1 MFFFRNPLL
10 STSTGHFGRYP
21 LYVLALLSACN
32 SDATHADHEA
42 PAPVE
47 KSRVRD
53 SALVSAVAA
62 VEPLTNRGIF
72 LAEVAE
78 RTKRA
83 VVSVASTR
91 IAKIASPDQFLDDP
105 LSPRFFG
112 PGLPHSDPS
121 SAPGPGPRPWF
132 DQREERGLGSGVLV
146 GQGLILTN
154 AHVVAGASE
163 LVVTG
168 EGGRAIAT
176 KLLGSDPKSDLAV
189 LRVTGDASSMPH
201 LDFANSSQLRLGELV
216 LAIGNPFG
224 VGETV
229 TMGIVSATGRS
240 DLGINDYEDFIQTD
254 AAINPGNSGGA
265 LVNLDGQLVGIPSAI
280 LSRTGGYMGV
290 GFAIPSDMARPIMNS
305 LVEHGHVSRGYMG
318 VAIQNLDDELANAL
332 HVPDARGV
340 VIADVTPR
348 GPAARAGIKRGDIVV
363 AIDGQ
368 PTASTGQLR
377 NRIAATGGGKTVRV
391 DLIRLG
397 EKKTLD
403 VTLGNL
409 PQTSTP
415 GGTSGPPSDAPS
427 TFGLVLAPLNEDFR
441 RRLHVPSEIKQ
452 GVVVISVEPQSRAAR
467 ADIRPDDVILEV
479 DRKPVTGPQAFA
491 ALSGKNDPV
500 PLLVW
505 RESRTFFSVIKP

>member
-1 MFFFRNPLL
+1 MSFFRTPLL
-10 STSTGHFGRYP
+10 PTSTGRFPRYP
-21 LYVLALLSACN
+21 FYLMELLSACD
-32 SDATHADHEA
+32 SSATHASREA
-42 PAPVE
+42 PAPAE
-47 KSRVRD
+47 NARARD
-53 SALVSAVAA
+53 SAFVSAVATL
-62 VEPLTNRGIF
+62 EPPTNRGTF
-72 LAEVAE
+72 LADVAE
-78 RTKRA
+78 RTKGA

-91 IAKIASPDQFLDDP
+91 IANVESPEQRLDDP
-105 LSPRFFG
+105 LLRRFFA
-112 PGLPHSDPS
+112 PGLPDGDRPS
-121 SAPGPGPRPWF
+121 ALGPGRQL
-132 DQREERGLGSGVLV
+132 DQREEHGLGSGVLV

-163 LVVTG
+163 LQVTS
-168 EGGRAIAT
+168 EGGRAIAA

-189 LRVTGDASSMPH
+189 LRVTGDASNLPH
-201 LDFANSSQLRLGELV
+201 LEFASSSRLRLGELV

-229 TMGIVSATGRS
+229 TLGIVSAKGRS

-280 LSRTGGYMGV
+280 LSRSGGYMGV

-318 VAIQNLDDELANAL
+318 VAIQNLDEELAKAL

-348 GPAARAGIKRGDIVV
+348 GPAARAGIERGDIVT
-363 AIDGQ
+363 AIDGE

-377 NRIAATGGGKTVRV
+377 NRIAATGGGKTVHV
-391 DLIRLG
+391 DLIRQG
-397 EKKTLD
+397 EKKSVDVKLD
-403 VTLGNL
+403 DL
-409 PQTSTP
+409 PETSTP
-415 GGTSGPPSDAPS
+415 GGSSAGPSDAPS
-427 TFGLVLAPLNEDFR
+427 TFGLVLAPLNEVLR

-452 GVVVISVEPQSRAAR
+452 GAVVISVAPQSPAAH

-479 DRKPVTGPQAFA
+479 DRKSVTGPQALA
-491 ALSGKNDPV
+491 ALSGKSDPV

-505 RESRTFFSVIKP
+505 RENRTFFSVIKP